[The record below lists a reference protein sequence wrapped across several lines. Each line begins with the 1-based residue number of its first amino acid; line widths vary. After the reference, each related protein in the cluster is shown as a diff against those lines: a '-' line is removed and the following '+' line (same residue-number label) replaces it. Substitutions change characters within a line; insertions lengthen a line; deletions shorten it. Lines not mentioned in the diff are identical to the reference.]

1 MIDFDCSKRAKD
13 GTPIIHDTDI
23 HDYAEALLAEY
34 KGGKYLKEPGKL
46 KPEHFAESYL
56 GATIEPQDIY
66 YEEGEPPIWGAAV
79 FNNEYVRVFDREN
92 KTVKSVAVRENT
104 ILLDNA
110 TLADGMEGFAD
121 FTVLHESGHLC
132 LHQAVYRRAANQ
144 FSLFDGMDISPRS
157 VVCCRKNVL
166 DGGKRGKLITEEDH
180 REHQAN
186 VFAAALSMPRP
197 TFIPTA
203 QEIIRSLGFKDG
215 ICVVPSE
222 IGWDYNFVDVAL
234 IERLVDIFGRSKT
247 ATRIQLQ
254 RYGLMMDEMEYEMR
268 SAGLGF

>member
-1 MIDFDCSKRAKD
+1 MIDFECSRRAKD
-13 GTPIIHDTDI
+13 GTPIVHDADI
-23 HDYAEALLAEY
+23 HDYAEVLLGEY
-34 KGGKYLKEPGKL
+34 KSGKFLREPGKL
-46 KPEHFAESYL
+46 KPEHFAEAYL

-66 YEEGEPPIWGAAV
+66 YEEDEPPIWGAAV
-79 FNNEYVRVFDREN
+79 FNDEYVRVFDREN
-92 KTVKSVAVRENT
+92 KTVKSIAVKANT

-144 FSLFDGMDISPRS
+144 CSLFDEMDAFPRS

-166 DGGKRGKLITEEDH
+166 DGGRRVRLVTEEDH

-197 TFIPTA
+197 TFIPVA
-203 QEIIRSLGFKDG
+203 QDIIRSLGFKDG

-222 IGWDYNFVDVAL
+222 MGWDYDFADIAL
-234 IERLVDIFGRSKT
+234 IERLVEIFGRSKT

-254 RYGLMMDEMEYEMR
+254 RYGLMMDDKEYEMR
-268 SAGLGF
+268 SAGLPF

>member
-46 KPEHFAESYL
+46 KPEHYAESYL

-66 YEEGEPPIWGAAV
+66 YEEGESPIWGAAI

-132 LHQAVYRRAANQ
+132 LHQAVYRRAADQ
-144 FSLFDGMDISPRS
+144 FSLFDGVDISPRS

-222 IGWDYNFVDVAL
+222 IGWDYNFADVAL